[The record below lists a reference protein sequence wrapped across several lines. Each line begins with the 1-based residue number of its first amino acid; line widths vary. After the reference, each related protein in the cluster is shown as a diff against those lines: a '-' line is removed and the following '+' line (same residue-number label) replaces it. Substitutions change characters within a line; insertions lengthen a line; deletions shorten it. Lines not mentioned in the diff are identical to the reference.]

1 MVAVVM
7 SFTHVKIN
15 NKIIYLQV
23 MALIN
28 FW

>member
-7 SFTHVKIN
+7 SFTHVKIT
-15 NKIIYLQV
+15 NKVIYIQA